1 MLIVLHLLTKSMS
14 INNRV
19 GQIIKKTTISKSAF
33 SKATGIST
41 VILSHISSGRNKVSV
56 TAVEQ
61 ILTAYPKVNA
71 EWLLLGKGQMF
82 KDGIDTET
90 TDMLQYQIQHLSE
103 ELERFYKATNGK
115 LTKLLTSIDDLKG

>member
-1 MLIVLHLLTKSMS
+1 MS

-19 GQIIKKTTISKSAF
+19 EQIIKKTTTSKSAF
-33 SKATGIST
+33 SKTTGIST

-61 ILTAYPKVNA
+61 ILIAYPKVNA

-82 KDGIDTET
+82 KDGIETET
-90 TDMLQYQIQHLSE
+90 TDMLAYQIQQLGE
-103 ELERFYKATNGK
+103 ELDRYHKSANGK
-115 LTKLLTSIDDLKG
+115 LTKLLSTLEDLKA

>member
-1 MLIVLHLLTKSMS
+1 MS

-19 GQIIKKTTISKSAF
+19 EQIIKKTTINKSSF

-61 ILTAYPKVNA
+61 ILTAYPKINA

-82 KDGIDTET
+82 KDGIEKET
-90 TDMLQYQIQHLSE
+90 TDMLTHQLQQLGE
-103 ELERFYKATNGK
+103 ELDRYHKSANDK
-115 LTKLLTSIDDLKG
+115 LTKLLNCIEDLKS